1 MTCANAAS
9 NKKAQRAVASFL
21 HVQPFSPK
29 HSQRIEGKPCPT
41 SDLHMLPTQLV
52 VDAAMTQSLRDRCRS
67 LEKIKEVVDAEIL
80 QTKLDIA
87 AVEMRAAKIAKLA
100 MKTEVET
107 EETDHPAVVSVHV
120 PDLPAEERR
129 SLKAETKAEVKTEQ
143 TDLSDDDYCP
153 FADALTDDKF
163 DSEVDDNRELQQRPG
178 PASGD
183 TTSPTASIE
192 TGKKNLKHGTLI
204 VRMIVASCC

>member
-1 MTCANAAS
+1 MQHAAS
-9 NKKAQRAVASFL
+9 NKKAQRAVASLLKFG
-21 HVQPFSPK
+21 PFSPK
-29 HSQRIEGKPCPT
+29 LNQSIDRKPCPT
-41 SDLHMLPTQLV
+41 SGLHMLTMQLEAE

-80 QTKLDIA
+80 QTKLDIV

-100 MKTEVET
+100 AQTEVET

-143 TDLSDDDYCP
+143 ADLPYD
-153 FADALTDDKF
+153 F
-163 DSEVDDNRELQQRPG
+163 DQRNEMFEGNDQYEVVSIFINGDIRELQQRPG
-178 PASGD
+178 PA
-183 TTSPTASIE
+183 TSSNASIE
-192 TGKKNLKHGTLI
+192 NGKKIPKTWYIN
-204 VRMIVASCC
+204 C